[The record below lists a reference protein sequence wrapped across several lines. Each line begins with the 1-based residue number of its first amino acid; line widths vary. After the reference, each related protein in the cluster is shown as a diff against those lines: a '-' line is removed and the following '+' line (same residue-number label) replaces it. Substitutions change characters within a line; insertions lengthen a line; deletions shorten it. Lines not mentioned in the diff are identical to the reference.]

1 MVSIDGTDCAVEA
14 RGKCW
19 YSHKFKRSGV
29 RYEVAVS
36 IKCGDIVWI
45 KGPLPCGE
53 WPDIKMFRDALIH
66 YLDENERVE
75 ADGGYIGEAPSHVK
89 TPNMFTRNEEK
100 LAMQQHIRNRHETV
114 NKRFK
119 QWGCIRQRFRHTTEN
134 HSACFRAVA
143 VLTQL
148 CIEFGEPLFSV
159 AEYSDI
165 VTVQGNI
172 VVEQDHNDD
181 SSGSL

>member
-1 MVSIDGTDCAVEA
+1 MVSIDGTDCAVEE
-14 RGKCW
+14 RGKWW

-29 RYEVAVS
+29 RYEVGVS

-100 LAMQQHIRNRHETV
+100 LAMQQRVRN
-114 NKRFK
+114 
-119 QWGCIRQRFRHTTEN
+119 
-134 HSACFRAVA
+134 
-143 VLTQL
+143 
-148 CIEFGEPLFSV
+148 
-159 AEYSDI
+159 
-165 VTVQGNI
+165 
-172 VVEQDHNDD
+172 
-181 SSGSL
+181 